1 MQRRSL
7 RFCFGSLLA
16 AGATL
21 LAGCGMGYSLK
32 ASEWGPK
39 IQAAATKL
47 QEVQVMAS
55 TPAAFFGNA
64 ASKKEALAKLDE
76 VDATLAAIESEYP
89 DSPPDYH
96 DYLKEGVDEMQAAI
110 VIGREGIKKKDL
122 AKLEQFRDKAN
133 AAGTKLTTWGQ
144 KAQGQ

>member
-1 MQRRSL
+1 MQRRSIL
-7 RFCFGSLLA
+7 LGLGSLLA

-21 LAGCGMGYSLK
+21 LAGCGMGYSLQ

-47 QEVQVMAS
+47 QEVQIMAS
-55 TPAAFFGNA
+55 KPAQFFGNA
-64 ASKKEALAKLDE
+64 ASQKEALAKLDE
-76 VDATLAAIESEYP
+76 VDATLTAIESEYP
-89 DSPPDYH
+89 ESPPSYH
-96 DYLKEGVDEMQAAI
+96 DYLEEGVNEMQAAI
-110 VIGREGIKKKDL
+110 EVGREGIKKKNL
-122 AKLEQFRDKAN
+122 AKLEQFRDQAN

>member
-1 MQRRSL
+1 MQRRSF

-21 LAGCGMGYSLK
+21 LAGCGMGYSLQ

-39 IQAAATKL
+39 IQDAATKL
-47 QEVQVMAS
+47 QEIQVMAS
-55 TPAAFFGNA
+55 KPAQFFGNA
-64 ASKKEALAKLDE
+64 ASQKEALAKLDE
-76 VDATLAAIESEYP
+76 VEATLASIESEYP
-89 DSPPDYH
+89 ESPPSYH

-110 VIGREGIKKKDL
+110 VVGREGIKKKNL
-122 AKLEQFRDKAN
+122 MKLEEFRNQAN
-133 AAGTKLTTWGQ
+133 AAGTKLSTWGQ